1 MKGNSINFS
10 LEELEGGKILSVPE
24 DSSYLVR
31 TANELRKKKLMDF
44 EIEDLRLMIG
54 QNISLNYLLPLAI
67 DVLNKDILAEGDFYP
82 GDLLKNVLD
91 VDESVW
97 KVNNQLFRKIKELVL
112 NNIDR
117 INEAETIDS
126 VKISVSRF
134 TNLDS

>member
-1 MKGNSINFS
+1 VKVNSINFS

-24 DSSYLVR
+24 DSSYIVR
-31 TANELRKKKLMDF
+31 TANELRKKKLIDF

-97 KVNNQLFRKIKELVL
+97 KVNNQLFREIKELLL

-117 INEAETIDS
+117 INGSETIDS

>member
-31 TANELRKKKLMDF
+31 TANELRKKKLIDF

-97 KVNNQLFRKIKELVL
+97 KVNNQLFRKIKELLL

-117 INEAETIDS
+117 INGSETIDS

>member
-1 MKGNSINFS
+1 M
-10 LEELEGGKILSVPE
+10 EELEGGKILSVPE

-31 TANELRKKKLMDF
+31 TANELRKKKLIDF

-97 KVNNQLFRKIKELVL
+97 KVNNQLFRKIKELLL

-117 INEAETIDS
+117 INGSETIDS